1 MIRIENLSLQAGAF
15 QMQDVNLHVEPGEY
29 FVLLGPTGSGKTLL
43 VSCICGLRLPTG
55 GSIRID
61 GRDVT
66 ALEPRKRSVGYVPQD
81 GALFP
86 HMTVARNVT
95 FALRVRGQA
104 HRDALTDSAPIIE
117 MLGIEPLLNR
127 TVHAL
132 SGGERQKV
140 ALARALVMRPKVLL
154 LDEPVSALDEP
165 TRQATC
171 RDLVRAQSELGIS
184 TIHICHNRDEAHSV
198 ADRVGIMHAGRLVQT
213 GTLADLMQS
222 PATEAVARL
231 LGAENIFTGAATPN
245 GTGACIA
252 VGEHR
257 ICTTQ
262 PCNGRVTL
270 MIRPESLRIVPAGA
284 PDALSAEV
292 RRVSARGPYVRLD
305 LETAVGVLVVFTP
318 PGGADGLEVGGRCH
332 VAFPPDA
339 VRVIE
344 DGAL

>member
-15 QMQDVNLHVEPGEY
+15 QVQNVNLHVKPGEY

-43 VSCICGLRLPTG
+43 ISCICGLRLPTS
-55 GSIRID
+55 GSLHID

-66 ALEPRKRSVGYVPQD
+66 ELEPRLRSVGYVPQD

-86 HMTVARNVT
+86 HMSVAHNVT
-95 FALRVRGQA
+95 FALRVRGEKHGA
-104 HRDALTDSAPIIE
+104 ALKDAARIIE
-117 MLGIEPLLNR
+117 MLGIELLLDR
-127 TVHAL
+127 TIHAL

-171 RDLVRAQSELGIS
+171 SDLVRVQSELGIS

-213 GTLADLMQS
+213 GTLVDLMQS
-222 PATEAVARL
+222 PAGYAVAHL
-231 LGAENIFTGAATPN
+231 LGAENIFAGTATA
-245 GTGACIA
+245 GGRIA
-252 VGEHR
+252 FAGHE
-257 ICTTQ
+257 IGTTQ
-262 PCNGRVTL
+262 PCEGKVTF
-270 MIRPESLRIVPAGA
+270 MIRPESLRIVPAET
-284 PDALSAEV
+284 PDALAAEV
-292 RRVSARGPYVRLD
+292 RRISPRGPYVRLD
-305 LETAVGVLVVFTP
+305 LHTKIGPLVVFTP
-318 PGGADGLEVGGRCH
+318 PDGADGLAAGQGCH

-339 VRVIE
+339 VRIIE